1 MNCQN
6 HPETPATAY
15 CRACGK
21 PVCEECRRDAFGTVY
36 CAEHTPAQAPQT
48 PPPGPTAGPMGPSPA
63 FAVPPSGGASA
74 YAGPPSG
81 GAAAYAA
88 PSGSTAYAAAGNYG
102 YPPAGSPHSDV
113 SPGLAFFLGCIP
125 GVGAIYNGQYAKGI
139 VHAVIWGM
147 LMSVADSRASR
158 GLEPLFVIMVMA
170 WWFYMAFE
178 AYHTA
183 RKRRAGEPVDEY
195 SSVLNLSG
203 GRSHIPV
210 AGIALIC
217 LGALL
222 LLHTLE
228 LLDFEYVARF
238 WPVLLIAA
246 GAYLLAGRFLGSGKE
261 HSHER

>member
-21 PVCEECRRDAFGTVY
+21 PVCEDCRRDAFGTVY
-36 CAEHTPAQAPQT
+36 CAEHAPAPAPEA
-48 PPPGPTAGPMGPSPA
+48 PPPGPTAGPLGPPPA
-63 FAVPPSGGASA
+63 FAVPPA
-74 YAGPPSG
+74 G
-81 GAAAYAA
+81 GAASFAA
-88 PSGSTAYAAAGNYG
+88 PAPGSYAFA
-102 YPPAGSPHSDV
+102 DV

-147 LMSVADSRASR
+147 LMSMANSRASQ
-158 GLEPLFVIMVMA
+158 GLEPLFVILVMA

-195 SSVLNLSG
+195 SSILNLSG

-210 AGIALIC
+210 AGIALIV

-222 LLHTLE
+222 LLHTLD
-228 LLDFEYVARF
+228 LIDFENVARF

-246 GAYLLAGRFLGSGKE
+246 GAYLLAGRFLPGSAEKE
-261 HSHER
+261 RRHER

>member
-6 HPETPATAY
+6 HPEIPATAY

-21 PVCEECRRDAFGTVY
+21 AVCDECRRDAFGTVY
-36 CAEHTPAQAPQT
+36 CAEHAPTPAPEAP
-48 PPPGPTAGPMGPSPA
+48 PPPGPTAGPLGPPPA
-63 FAVPPSGGASA
+63 FAVPQAGGATA
-74 YAGPPSG
+74 YAGSY
-81 GAAAYAA
+81 AY
-88 PSGSTAYAAAGNYG
+88 
-102 YPPAGSPHSDV
+102 SDV

-139 VHAVIWGM
+139 VHAIIWGL
-147 LMSVADSRASR
+147 LMSVASSDSHAIR
-158 GLEPLFVIMVMA
+158 GMEPLFGVMVAA

-195 SSVLNLSG
+195 SSILNLSG
-203 GRSHIPV
+203 GRNHIPV
-210 AGIALIC
+210 AGIALVL

-222 LLHTLE
+222 LLHTLD

-246 GAYLLAGRFLGSGKE
+246 GAYLLAGRFLGSGVKE
-261 HSHER
+261 RSHER

>member
-21 PVCEECRRDAFGTVY
+21 PVCDQCRRDAFGTVY
-36 CAEHTPAQAPQT
+36 CAEHSPAPAPEAPPAPPPSPSVGPAT
-48 PPPGPTAGPMGPSPA
+48 PPPAY
-63 FAVPPSGGASA
+63 VPPT
-74 YAGPPSG
+74 
-81 GAAAYAA
+81 
-88 PSGSTAYAAAGNYG
+88 PSGSYAY
-102 YPPAGSPHSDV
+102 SDV

-147 LMSVADSRASR
+147 LMSMADSRAIR
-158 GLEPLFVIMVMA
+158 GMEPLFGVLVAA

-195 SSVLNLSG
+195 SSILNLTG

-210 AGIALIC
+210 AGIALIV

-222 LLHTLE
+222 LLHTLD
-228 LLDFEYVARF
+228 LLDFEYVTRF

-246 GAYLLAGRFLGSGKE
+246 GAYLLAGRFLGAAGKE
-261 HSHER
+261 SSHAR

>member
-21 PVCEECRRDAFGTVY
+21 PVCDECRRDAFGTVY
-36 CAEHTPAQAPQT
+36 CAEHAPAPPPET
-48 PPPGPTAGPMGPSPA
+48 PPPGPTAGPMGPPPA
-63 FAVPPSGGASA
+63 FAVPPAGGATTYPATGS
-74 YAGPPSG
+74 YAF
-81 GAAAYAA
+81 
-88 PSGSTAYAAAGNYG
+88 
-102 YPPAGSPHSDV
+102 SDV

-147 LMSVADSRASR
+147 LMSIASSDSHAIR
-158 GLEPLFVIMVMA
+158 GMEPLFIILVMA

-195 SSVLNLSG
+195 SSILDVHGRRSG
-203 GRSHIPV
+203 FPV
-210 AGIALIC
+210 GAITLIG
-217 LGALL
+217 LGVLL
-222 LLHTLE
+222 LLSTTDVIQLRY
-228 LLDFEYVARF
+228 LLRY
-238 WPVLLIAA
+238 WPILLILT
-246 GAYLLAGRFLGSGKE
+246 GAYMLYVRVAGDNPVRQE
-261 HSHER
+261 VRHERQ

>member
-21 PVCEECRRDAFGTVY
+21 PVCDECRRDAFGTVY
-36 CAEHTPAQAPQT
+36 CAEHAPAPAPEAPPT
-48 PPPGPTAGPMGPSPA
+48 PPPGPSVGPATPPPA
-63 FAVPPSGGASA
+63 YVPP
-74 YAGPPSG
+74 PP
-81 GAAAYAA
+81 A
-88 PSGSTAYAAAGNYG
+88 SGSYAY
-102 YPPAGSPHSDV
+102 SDV

-147 LMSVADSRASR
+147 LMSIANSRAVN
-158 GLEPLFVIMVMA
+158 GLEPLFIILVMS

-195 SSVLNLSG
+195 SSILNLSG
-203 GRSHIPV
+203 GRSHVPV
-210 AGIALIC
+210 AGIALIL

-222 LLHTLE
+222 LLHTLD
-228 LLDFEYVARF
+228 LLDFEYVTRF

-246 GAYLLAGRFLGSGKE
+246 GAYLLAGRFLSSEGKE
-261 HSHER
+261 RSHAR